1 MTRWEQYLLAFRC
14 AAVSGIFVA
23 AVGALLLVD
32 YSQRVAEDPLNA
44 PEYFELK
51 QQLREDP
58 NNEAL
63 IAEFRTLDER
73 LRTAYFEQR
82 RFSWWGSWLM
92 FAGAI
97 LCVAMGKWAATLHR
111 RLPHPEPIESPEELQ
126 QNDHRTGRWAVAG
139 FGGLMV
145 LAVVG
150 LYGLMPSSLPSD
162 RQQLAAW
169 IGSEAASDM
178 PRGLTTPALLDD
190 LAATRPAVPEPGAA
204 DGTIESPKLPSPDA
218 DLPPLPPGF
227 PSDEELQANWPR
239 FRGWDGLGI
248 VQDRLPSDWQIE
260 TGEGILWKTEV
271 PLPGNSSPILWN
283 DRIFLTGAD
292 EQQREVFCFDAST
305 GQLLWRQEVPSTAES
320 TAEVPKVMD
329 ATGYAAPTPV
339 TDGRRVYAI
348 FANGD
353 LAAFDFEG
361 RVRWARSLG
370 IPKNAYGHASS
381 LAMYQDRLIV
391 QFDQGI
397 RDEELSRL
405 FALDAAT
412 GQTIWED
419 VRDVPNSWSSPIVI
433 HVDDQP
439 QIITC
444 ADPWVMANSPADGRV
459 LWRADNL
466 RGDVGP
472 SPVAVGHTVY
482 AANEFPGVAA
492 IRADGQGDV
501 SQTHLLWE
509 ADLGAPDT
517 ASPLATEEL
526 VLLLASYGIL
536 TCYDAIEGGDPLW
549 ELDFDASF
557 TASPTLVGDQ
567 ILLLGEDGEV
577 YVVEAT
583 AEEGRIV
590 AENHLGEPCVTSP
603 IVSDGRV
610 IIRGKQH
617 LICIGPNP

>member
-14 AAVSGIFVA
+14 AAVSGVFVA
-23 AVGALLLVD
+23 VVAALLLVD
-32 YSQRVAEDPLNA
+32 YTRRIADDPLNA
-44 PEYFELK
+44 PAYYELK

-58 NNEAL
+58 RSEAL
-63 IAEFRTLDER
+63 IGQFRTLDER
-73 LRTAYFEQR
+73 LRTAYFERR
-82 RFSWWGSWLM
+82 RFSWWGTWLM
-92 FAGAI
+92 FGGAI
-97 LCVAMGKWAATLHR
+97 LCAAMAKWAATLHR
-111 RLPHPEPIESPEELQ
+111 RLPHPEPQDSPEELQ
-126 QNDHRTGRWAVAG
+126 QEDRRTGRWAVAG
-139 FGGLMV
+139 FGGLVV

-150 LYGLMPSSLPSD
+150 LYAMMPSSLPSD

-169 IGSEAASDM
+169 IGSEVASDA
-178 PRGLTTPALLDD
+178 PLG
-190 LAATRPAVPEPGAA
+190 LAAPAHHADPVDDTTATPEP
-204 DGTIESPKLPSPDA
+204 PPPDA

-239 FRGWDGLGI
+239 FRGWDGRGI

-271 PLPGNSSPILWN
+271 PLPGNSSPILWE

-292 EQQREVFCFDAST
+292 QQTREVFCFDAST
-305 GQLLWRQEVPSTAES
+305 GQLVWRKEVPGTPES
-320 TAEVPKVMD
+320 TAEVPKVME

-353 LAAFDFEG
+353 LAALDFEG

-370 IPKNAYGHASS
+370 IPKNSYGHASS

-412 GQTIWED
+412 GRTIWQH
-419 VRDVPNSWSSPIVI
+419 VRDVPNSWSSPIVMY
-433 HVDDQP
+433 VDDQA

-444 ADPWVMANSPADGRV
+444 ADPWVKANSPADGSL
-459 LWRADNL
+459 LWQADNL

-472 SPVAVGHTVY
+472 SPVFVGHTVY

-526 VLLLASYGIL
+526 VLLVASYGIL
-536 TCYDAIEGGDPLW
+536 TCYDAVEGGDPLW

-557 TASPTLVGDQ
+557 VSSPTLVGDQ
-567 ILLLGEDGEV
+567 ILLLGEDGEF

-583 AEEGRIV
+583 AEEGQIV

-603 IVSDGRV
+603 IVSNGR
-610 IIRGKQH
+610 IIVRGEHH
-617 LICIGPNP
+617 LICIGPNPSTTP

>member
-14 AAVSGIFVA
+14 AAVSGVFVA
-23 AVGALLLVD
+23 VVGALLLVD
-32 YSQRVAEDPLNA
+32 YTRRIADDPLNA
-44 PEYFELK
+44 PEYYELK

-58 NNEAL
+58 TNAAL
-63 IAEFRTLDER
+63 IADFRMLDER
-73 LRTAYFEQR
+73 LRTAYFESR

-92 FAGAI
+92 FGGAI
-97 LCVAMGKWAATLHR
+97 LCMATAKWAAALHR
-111 RLPHPEPIESPEELQ
+111 RLPDPQPQDSPEELQ
-126 QNDHRTGRWAVAG
+126 QKEQQTGRWAVVG
-139 FGGLMV
+139 FGGLV
-145 LAVVG
+145 LLAVVG

-169 IGSEAASDM
+169 LGSEVAADT
-178 PRGLTTPALLDD
+178 PLGLAAPAVQED
-190 LAATRPAVPEPGAA
+190 LAAGRVTGPGIDAAPAEPEP
-204 DGTIESPKLPSPDA
+204 PDA
-218 DLPPLPPGF
+218 HLPPLPPGF

-239 FRGWDGLGI
+239 FRGWDGRGI
-248 VQDRLPSDWQIE
+248 VQDRLPSDWQVE

-271 PLPGNSSPILWN
+271 PLPGNSSPILWE

-292 EQQREVFCFDAST
+292 PQTREVFCFDAST
-305 GQLLWRQEVPSTAES
+305 GELLWRQEAPGTPES
-320 TAEVPKVMD
+320 TAEVPKVME

-391 QFDQGI
+391 QVDQGI
-397 RDEELSRL
+397 RDEKLSRL

-412 GQTIWED
+412 GRTIWED
-419 VRDVPNSWSSPIVI
+419 VREVPNSWSSPIVMY
-433 HVDDQP
+433 VDGQP

-444 ADPWVMANSPADGRV
+444 ADPWVMANSPSDGS
-459 LWRADNL
+459 LIWRADNL

-472 SPVAVGHTVY
+472 SPVFVGHTVY

-526 VLLLASYGIL
+526 VLLVASYGIL
-536 TCYDAIEGGDPLW
+536 TCYDASQGGDPLW

-557 TASPTLVGDQ
+557 VSSPTLVGDQ
-567 ILLLGEDGEV
+567 ILLLGEDGEF

-583 AEEGRIV
+583 AEEGRVV

-603 IVSDGRV
+603 IVSNGR
-610 IIRGKQH
+610 IIVRGKHH